1 MIGIEVCPL
10 PDGGEVWLRVLRRR
24 EHTHVVA
31 LTGIVLGTLGR
42 VDDPSA
48 WVDGATVTVNV
59 ERSPQI
65 NTIRE

>member
-10 PDGGEVWLRVLRRR
+10 PNGGEVWLRVLRRR

-48 WVDGATVTVNV
+48 WVDGATVTITV
-59 ERSPQI
+59 ERAPQT
-65 NTIRE
+65 NTVRE